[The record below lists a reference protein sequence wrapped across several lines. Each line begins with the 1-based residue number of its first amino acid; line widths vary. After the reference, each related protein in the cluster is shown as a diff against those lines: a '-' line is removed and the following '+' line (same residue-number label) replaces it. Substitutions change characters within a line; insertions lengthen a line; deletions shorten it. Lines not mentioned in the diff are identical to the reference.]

1 MPHSCSSG
9 RSTFGNVFIALL
21 VASFMLALPLAAQVT
36 TGSLTGVVIGA
47 DGSAL
52 PGVTVEAV
60 HVPTGTHYSTVTGSN
75 GRFTVPNVRVGG
87 PYTVTANLEGFKPFN
102 TKNLEVSLGEATEV
116 PVTLQLAT
124 VSEAITVTARADEV
138 INPNHTGSTSQVSE
152 EQIQTLPTVNRQ
164 IQDFARTN
172 PYVNSSLTGDG
183 TFMFIAGR
191 NNRYNTIQI
200 DGAVN
205 NDLFGLSAAG
215 TPGGGSGTQPISL
228 DSVQQIQV
236 AVSPYDVRQSGFTG
250 GGVNVVTRSGTN
262 KLEGSVFGTKR
273 DPSFVGKG
281 PFNTSVRD
289 FDQSQYGGRIGGP
302 ILRDKLFFF
311 LSGESNKLNNPDDTS
326 ADPNAGTGTV
336 YNNANPNAAD
346 VAAFLKS
353 KYNFDPGSLGDL
365 TFHTKS
371 DLIFGR
377 LDSNIGAAHNLT
389 LRHNYV
395 SATNDNPPSSFSRT
409 STRFYFPTNIYKF
422 PSKTNS
428 TVAQLN
434 SVFNANS
441 YNEARVNVTKVREH
455 RETPVIFPTIELGPG
470 GERSGTLQTGIER
483 FSGANALNQDI
494 TEITDDYTMIH
505 GSHTLILGTHNEFF
519 KFANTFIQDFYGY
532 YHFAS
537 FDTFKA
543 GTPDIYRIGFAT
555 GDDPK
560 RPTQFKAGQYSLY
573 ANDQWR
579 LQHGVTLSLG
589 LRADKPQFNTKPSF
603 NPAVLSGIGYST
615 SATPSDSITLEPRV
629 GFNWDISAAGRQQ
642 LRGGVGVFQGRT
654 PFVWISN
661 NYGNTGIEQV
671 LKGCTTAACMPAF
684 NPDPNTQSKLDGV
697 AGAVQDVAL
706 SDPDFKFPRVLRS
719 TLGYDRELPFGIR
732 ATVEALYSKTLEDV
746 YYYNVNKAATGT
758 SPLDGRPTYTNRST
772 SFGNAYLLSNT
783 TKGNDL
789 TESLQLN
796 KLIGNNLN
804 INMSYAH
811 QKAKSVGDPTSST
824 AASQWQFG
832 FLTTGDIY
840 TQVLSTSTFQ
850 VEHRFNSAITYNF
863 GTGPFTHSIGAFYV
877 AQSGQ
882 PYTLLLGGDP
892 NRDGSSNNDLL
903 FVPASYILC
912 PSNAT
917 APTATAPCGT
927 GRTPLANQGALS
939 DFLNTVGMN
948 GFTGNVDR
956 NSLRQPW
963 TRRLDLHYG
972 LGLPQFMGARVQIEA
987 DVLNLLNLF
996 DNESG
1001 VQRFVSNNTYQPVA
1015 YVGQDPTS
1023 GKPVYREAATGRL
1036 NPGAQFSTA
1045 NTASRWQGRLGLRVS
1060 F

>member
-1 MPHSCSSG
+1 
-9 RSTFGNVFIALL
+9 
-21 VASFMLALPLAAQVT
+21 
-36 TGSLTGVVIGA
+36 
-47 DGSAL
+47 
-52 PGVTVEAV
+52 
-60 HVPTGTHYSTVTGSN
+60 
-75 GRFTVPNVRVGG
+75 
-87 PYTVTANLEGFKPFN
+87 VTAS
-102 TKNLEVSLGEATEV
+102 VDS
-116 PVTLQLAT
+116 
-124 VSEAITVTARADEV
+124 V
-138 INPNHTGSTSQVSE
+138 INPNRTGSTSAVSE
-152 EQIQTLPTVNRQ
+152 QQIETLPTVNRQ

-172 PYVNSSLTGDG
+172 PYVNTSLTGEG

-205 NDLFGLSAAG
+205 NDLFGLSSSG

-228 DSVQQIQV
+228 DSIQQIQV

-262 KLEGSVFGTKR
+262 NFEGSVFGTKR

-281 PFNTSVRD
+281 PFNTSVRE
-289 FDQSQYGGRIGGP
+289 FDSTQYGGRIGGP
-302 ILRDKLFFF
+302 IMHDRLFYFV
-311 LSGESNKLNNPDDTS
+311 SGESNKRNDPDDTS
-326 ADPNAGTGTV
+326 ADPNAGTGTT
-336 YNNANPNAAD
+336 YNNVNPNAAE
-346 VAAFLKS
+346 VASFLKS

-365 TFHTKS
+365 VFKTKN
-371 DLIFGR
+371 DLLFGR
-377 LDSNIGAAHNLT
+377 IDANLGSQNNLT
-389 LRHNYV
+389 IRHNYV
-395 SATNDNPPSSFSRT
+395 NGINDNTPSSYTRST
-409 STRFYFPTNIYKF
+409 TRFYFPTNIYRF

-441 YNEARVNVTKVREH
+441 YNEGRVNFTTVREH

-494 TEITDDYTMIH
+494 LELTDDFTFLR
-505 GSHTLILGTHNEFF
+505 GGHTVIVGTHNEFF

-532 YHFAS
+532 YHFAN
-537 FDTFKA
+537 FAALQA
-543 GTPDIYRIGFAT
+543 GTPDIYRIGYAT

-579 LQHGVTLSLG
+579 LQHGLTLTFG
-589 LRADKPQFNTKPSF
+589 LRADKPRFNTTPSF
-603 NPAVLSGIGYST
+603 NPAVQSGIGYST
-615 SATPSDSITLEPRV
+615 SAVPSESITLEPRV
-629 GFNWDISAAGRQQ
+629 GFNWDINGAGRQQ
-642 LRGGVGVFQGRT
+642 LRGGIGVFQGRT

-684 NPDPNTQSKLDGV
+684 NPDPNSQPRLANV

-719 TLGYDRELPFGIR
+719 TLGYDRELFFGVR
-732 ATVEALYSKTLEDV
+732 ATVEALWTKTMEDV
-746 YYYNVNKAATGT
+746 YYYNVNKRATGT
-758 SPLDGRPTYTNRST
+758 SPLDGRPTYSSIST
-772 SFGNAYLLSNT
+772 QFGNAYLLSNNE
-783 TKGNDL
+783 KGSDL

-796 KLIGNNLN
+796 KAIGNLSLSA
-804 INMSYAH
+804 SYAH
-811 QKAKSVGDPTSST
+811 QKARSVGDPTSST

-832 FLTTGDIY
+832 FLTTGDIF

-850 VEHRFNSAITYNF
+850 VEHRFNTAVTYNF
-863 GTGPFTHSIGAFYV
+863 ATGPFSHALGAFYV

-882 PYTLLLGGDP
+882 PYTLLMGGDA

-903 FVPASYILC
+903 YLPGPSNMILC

-917 APTATAPCGT
+917 APTATAPCGS
-927 GRTPLANQGALS
+927 GRNPIDISQLTN
-939 DFLNTVGMN
+939 FLGSVGLDPN
-948 GFTGNVDR
+948 KTGNLER

-972 LGLPQFMGARVQIEA
+972 LGLPQFMGARVLIEA
-987 DVLNLLNLF
+987 DILNLLNLF

-1001 VQRFVSNNTYQPVA
+1001 VQRFVVNNTYMPVT
-1015 YVGQDPTS
+1015 YQGQDPTS
-1023 GKPVYREAATGRL
+1023 GKPVYREAAAGRL
-1036 NPGAQFSTA
+1036 TPRNQFATA
-1045 NTASRWQGRLGLRVS
+1045 NTASRWQGRLGLRIN